1 MNNYDATDFFLG
13 TIGGVLM
20 TLALLPQ
27 LIKLYRTR
35 SAKDLS
41 AWSYILYA
49 VGILFWC
56 FYGIA
61 RQDWLFSV
69 FKLIGVVLSVVI
81 LVGIWRYRHRH

>member
-1 MNNYDATDFFLG
+1 MSNYNTRDFFLG

-56 FYGIA
+56 FYGIS
-61 RQDWLFSV
+61 RQDWLFSI
-69 FKLIGVVLSVVI
+69 FKLIGAVLAVVI
-81 LVGIWRYRHRH
+81 LVGIWRYQKK